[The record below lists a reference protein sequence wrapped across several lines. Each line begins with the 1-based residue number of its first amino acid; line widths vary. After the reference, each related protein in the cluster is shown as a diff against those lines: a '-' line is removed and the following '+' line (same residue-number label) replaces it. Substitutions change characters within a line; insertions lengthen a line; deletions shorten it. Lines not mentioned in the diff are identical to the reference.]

1 MLILNAMQK
10 RLRVVI
16 KVATEVIMLH
26 APKMVKVIFFAFF
39 VINTYV
45 LMNNIVSKL
54 FFREEKMQCIYSIK
68 QFLKSIVNAE
78 KW

>member
-1 MLILNAMQK
+1 
-10 RLRVVI
+10 
-16 KVATEVIMLH
+16 MLH